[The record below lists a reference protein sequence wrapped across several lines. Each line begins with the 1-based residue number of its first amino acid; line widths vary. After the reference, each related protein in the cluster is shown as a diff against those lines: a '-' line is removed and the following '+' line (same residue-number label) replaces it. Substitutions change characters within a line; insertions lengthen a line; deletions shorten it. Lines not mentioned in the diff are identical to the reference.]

1 MSPQE
6 LDVIVR
12 VAGATLLLTSVPLI
26 ARGDRRLAV
35 TFLPLALCLTG
46 FLAGNTPDPALR
58 LSAVAGHLAYVLT
71 GYAAVFLW
79 WFCLAVFDRSFRPR
93 GLVLAIGLAWIV
105 IASADRGL
113 FGQAPLDWGLS
124 RLLVGLGFVMVVHLA
139 WRLIRD
145 RRGDLID
152 TRRKARIAVV
162 LMLGGQLLAD
172 LVIDTVMG
180 FDWQPQ
186 MFSLLQNAVFLGFT
200 GWLIFIAQTG
210 AVRSEAVALALPPH
224 SPSLSP
230 EDVRLT
236 DRLRVLIEEERVY
249 LDPTLTF
256 DRFVALMGGSDRAVR
271 RLINHGLSHDHF
283 RNFLNTHRLI
293 EARRRLVDPAHGR
306 DKLIAIAMD
315 SGFASLAS
323 FNRVFQDAEGQSPG
337 AWRKASMSTSETPF
351 AVF

>member
-12 VAGATLLLTSVPLI
+12 VAGATLLLTSVPII
-26 ARGDRRLAV
+26 ARGDRRLAL
-35 TFLPLALCLTG
+35 TSLPLALCLTS

-58 LSAVAGHLAYVLT
+58 LSGVAGHLAYVLT

-105 IASADRGL
+105 IASADRSL
-113 FGQAPLDWGLS
+113 FGPAPLDWGLS
-124 RLLVGLGFVMVVHLA
+124 RLLVGMGFVMVLHLA

-145 RRGDLID
+145 RSGDLID

-162 LMLGGQLLAD
+162 LLLGGQLLAD

-186 MFSLLQNAVFLGFT
+186 IFSLLQNAALLLFT

-210 AVRSEAVALALPPH
+210 AVRSAPAAMPLPTAIPQ
-224 SPSLSP
+224 LSA
-230 EDVRLT
+230 EEVRLT
-236 DRLRVLIEEERVY
+236 ERLRVLIEEERIY

-256 DRFVALMGGSDRAVR
+256 DRFVGLTGGSDRVVR
-271 RLINHGLSHDHF
+271 RLINHRLGHDHF
-283 RNFLNTHRLI
+283 RSFLNTHRLI
-293 EARRRLVDPAHGR
+293 EARRRLADPAYGQ
-306 DKLIAIAMD
+306 DKLIAIALD
-315 SGFASLAS
+315 SGWASLAS
-323 FNRVFQDAEGQSPG
+323 FNRVFHGAEGQSPG
-337 AWRKASMSTSETPF
+337 AWRQATMSTSETRS